1 MPKVYARVS
10 ALVGGFFMGG
20 IYLFTHP
27 GCFKSFEAKISFN
40 AGFIFG
46 EFPFSGGEEE
56 GCGLRGEELG
66 VFACGD
72 GEVFG
77 F

>member
-1 MPKVYARVS
+1 MPICARKRAVFER
-10 ALVGGFFMGG
+10 GGWR

-27 GCFKSFEAKISFN
+27 SIFKSFKAKISFN

-66 VFACGD
+66 VFAC
-72 GEVFG
+72 
-77 F
+77 

>member
-1 MPKVYARVS
+1 MEVYPS
-10 ALVGGFFMGG
+10 
-20 IYLFTHP
+20 
-27 GCFKSFEAKISFN
+27 CFKSLEAKIPFY

-46 EFPFSGGEEE
+46 EFPFSAWEEE
-56 GCGLRGEELG
+56 GFGLRGEDCG

>member
-1 MPKVYARVS
+1 MEVYPS
-10 ALVGGFFMGG
+10 
-20 IYLFTHP
+20 
-27 GCFKSFEAKISFN
+27 CFKSFEAKISFN

>member
-1 MPKVYARVS
+1 MPKGIRIRACVS
-10 ALVGGFFMGG
+10 GVIFLGEGM
-20 IYLFTHP
+20 IYP
-27 GCFKSFEAKISFN
+27 SCFKSFEAKISFN

>member
-1 MPKVYARVS
+1 MEVYPS
-10 ALVGGFFMGG
+10 
-20 IYLFTHP
+20 I
-27 GCFKSFEAKISFN
+27 FKSLEAKISFN

-46 EFPFSGGEEE
+46 EFPFSAWEEE
-56 GCGLRGEELG
+56 GCGLLGEELG

>member
-1 MPKVYARVS
+1 
-10 ALVGGFFMGG
+10 MGG

-27 GCFKSFEAKISFN
+27 SCFKSFETKISFD

-56 GCGLRGEELG
+56 GFGLRGEELG

>member
-1 MPKVYARVS
+1 ME
-10 ALVGGFFMGG
+10 GGG
-20 IYLFTHP
+20 LFTHP
-27 GCFKSFEAKISFN
+27 SIFKSFKAKIPFN

-46 EFPFSGGEEE
+46 EFPFSGWEEE
-56 GCGLRGEELG
+56 GCGLLGEELG

-77 F
+77 V

>member
-1 MPKVYARVS
+1 MPKGIRIRARVS
-10 ALVGGFFMGG
+10 ALVSFVEGWMEV
-20 IYLFTHP
+20 YP
-27 GCFKSFEAKISFN
+27 SMFKSFETKISFN

-46 EFPFSGGEEE
+46 EFPFSAWEEE
-56 GCGLRGEELG
+56 GCGLFGEELG

>member
-1 MPKVYARVS
+1 MGWMEVYPS
-10 ALVGGFFMGG
+10 
-20 IYLFTHP
+20 
-27 GCFKSFEAKISFN
+27 CFKSFEAKIPFY

-46 EFPFSGGEEE
+46 EFPFSAWEEE
-56 GCGLRGEELG
+56 GCGLLGEELG

>member
-1 MPKVYARVS
+1 MGWMEVYPS
-10 ALVGGFFMGG
+10 
-20 IYLFTHP
+20 I
-27 GCFKSFEAKISFN
+27 FKSLETKISFN

-46 EFPFSGGEEE
+46 EFPFSAWEEE